1 MHPFLTKQ
9 QINYAIYVIEPVE
22 NVIFNRGLL
31 MNIGFNE
38 VMKDQNKT
46 GLKYNCMIFHDV
58 DMIPETEKT
67 LYLCNEKYP
76 VHFAVAVSKWD
87 YA

>member
-1 MHPFLTKQ
+1 MHPYLTKQ
-9 QINYAIYVIEPVE
+9 KINYAIYVVEPVE
-22 NVIFNRGLL
+22 NIIFNRGLL

-38 VMKDQNKT
+38 VLKEQNQT
-46 GLKYNCMIFHDV
+46 GLKWNCFIFHDV
-58 DMIPETEKT
+58 DMIPESEKT
-67 LYLCNEKYP
+67 IYSCNETYP